1 MEEPRVIVG
10 VRGAELLFYDGYCYR
25 KRRSDS
31 VKLVR
36 WRCSHFTRFSCK
48 GAMVTQMPYNNP
60 RVLEEHNH
68 PPNNAEFE
76 VTLLR
81 LKMRDLAAT
90 STGTLNSL
98 VRMVLREASQEARNL
113 LEPILDG
120 IKRDL
125 RRLRQKLTSGVAR
138 QNISYPQK
146 IQGSGW
152 KIAAG
157 ENEKSTSACVK
168 IEEEKEFSFETVYC
182 NENFQEVKLE
192 AEYNEAYESTA
203 SFLFKSESRAEP
215 AVSYNTAS
223 SESPVEIKS
232 ESSKDVTQVLDVSGS
247 VTSSEPI
254 ENHSVI
260 TLERSHNS
268 TSDLDLC
275 RLRHHDS
282 EPSFNVEVGEKG
294 IGAPET
300 TETIVLKRSLPVDK
314 PSERISPSSVTTSET
329 LFNKPSGLPDGQDVL
344 HVISLKKIPKNRRQA
359 AREKITELLDF
370 IVHQDLDPKF
380 LDLKKLVN

>member
-1 MEEPRVIVG
+1 ML
-10 VRGAELLFYDGYCYR
+10 ELTAKLLDDI
-25 KRRSDS
+25 SDT
-31 VKLVR
+31 K
-36 WRCSHFTRFSCK
+36 
-48 GAMVTQMPYNNP
+48 
-60 RVLEEHNH
+60 
-68 PPNNAEFE
+68 
-76 VTLLR
+76 
-81 LKMRDLAAT
+81 
-90 STGTLNSL
+90 SL
-98 VRMVLREASQEARNL
+98 VSSAYIRGVQCLPMYCDVSFVRR
-113 LEPILDG
+113 
-120 IKRDL
+120 IKRTGPRTEPWGTPLLIGRGSDL
-125 RRLRQKLTSGVAR
+125 VVCKKPFL
-138 QNISYPQK
+138 
-146 IQGSGW
+146 
-152 KIAAG
+152 
-157 ENEKSTSACVK
+157 KSTSACVK
-168 IEEEKEFSFETVYC
+168 IEDEKEFSFETVYC

-268 TSDLDLC
+268 TSDVDLC
-275 RLRHHDS
+275 RLRHHDLA

-359 AREKITELLDF
+359 AREKITEVTTRSGISREFKGPGGKQEIFLGENFNNNFSVSKNVLKN
-370 IVHQDLDPKF
+370 QD
-380 LDLKKLVN
+380 VI